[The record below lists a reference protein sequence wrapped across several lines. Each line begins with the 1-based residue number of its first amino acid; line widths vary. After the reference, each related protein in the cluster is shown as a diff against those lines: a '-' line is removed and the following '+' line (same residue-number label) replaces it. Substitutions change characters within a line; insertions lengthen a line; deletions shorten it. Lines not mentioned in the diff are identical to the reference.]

1 MKELMRIMWVLLI
14 QYIACSL
21 AGWATS
27 VILLILALLIMW
39 QGIFAWINYR
49 VRKQNCLYSEKD
61 VSPVMYMVLSV
72 PALCFPVLALFM
84 FFGLS
89 IYRVCLIG
97 GETAGDES
105 LKEQFYFDRTFQSD
119 PFPYESESKI
129 EVTVGLPM
137 CGSLEAA
144 GNVHGVWHSSS
155 HHNSAD
161 S

>member
-27 VILLILALLIMW
+27 VMLLILALLIMW

-49 VRKQNCLYSEKD
+49 VRKQKYLYSQKD

-72 PALCFPVLALFM
+72 PALCFPVLALFI

-89 IYRVCLIG
+89 VYRVCVIG
-97 GETAGDES
+97 G
-105 LKEQFYFDRTFQSD
+105 
-119 PFPYESESKI
+119 
-129 EVTVGLPM
+129 VTVGDEPLKKQFIAK
-137 CGSLEAA
+137 GAA
-144 GNVHGVWHSSS
+144 REGANKQVISSQ
-155 HHNSAD
+155 AD
-161 S
+161 SLIKISRIWAD

>member
-72 PALCFPVLALFM
+72 PALCFPVLALLM

-97 GETAGDES
+97 GETAGDEPS
-105 LKEQFYFDRTFQSD
+105 KKHLIAKGAART
-119 PFPYESESKI
+119 PYYI
-129 EVTVGLPM
+129 ENVGFEEINPASGLEM
-137 CGSLEAA
+137 CGATDIA
-144 GNVHGVWHSSS
+144 GNLYGMS
-155 HHNSAD
+155 NYP
-161 S
+161 

>member
-27 VILLILALLIMW
+27 VTLLIFALLIMW

-49 VRKQNCLYSEKD
+49 VRKQKYLYSQKD

-72 PALCFPVLALFM
+72 PALCFPVLALFI

-89 IYRVCLIG
+89 VYRVCVIG
-97 GETAGDES
+97 G
-105 LKEQFYFDRTFQSD
+105 
-119 PFPYESESKI
+119 
-129 EVTVGLPM
+129 VTVGDEPLKKQFIAKDAARTPYFIENEGLEEINPASGLEM
-137 CGSLEAA
+137 CGATDIA
-144 GNVHGVWHSSS
+144 GNLYGMS
-155 HHNSAD
+155 NYP
-161 S
+161 